1 VVKSNAKLIWIAIK
15 ELHFLRRNPQYL
27 SPHAMEALK
36 ASIQRDGFLA
46 PVLLRPYKAGGYEL
60 LSGNHRVMAA
70 KELGMKAVPAIVS
83 KLNNQQ
89 AQRVAVNLNTV
100 HGEPNA
106 ELLAPFLAEID
117 EELLKTIHLDDE
129 TIRAVSELD
138 ADLAESLAKLEPPES
153 FNNESVKSAIAQCVC
168 RSCGKR
174 HIRGNAGKGDGLQAR
189 KGASKSRPSSDVH
202 RSGVGRKAGKAGRA
216 AVCTS
221 GRKGRRSRGDQH
233 SSGKSVGA
241 VRAARAS

>member
-1 VVKSNAKLIWIAIK
+1 MAKPKAQLIWVAIA

-70 KELGMKAVPAIVS
+70 KELGMTHVPAIIS
-83 KLNNQQ
+83 TLNDKQ

-138 ADLAESLAKLEPPES
+138 ADLAESLARMEPPES
-153 FNNESVKSAIAQCVC
+153 FDRESVKSAIAQCAC
-168 RSCGKR
+168 PKCGKR
-174 HIRGNAGKGDGLQAR
+174 HIRGNPGKRDGVQAGE
-189 KGASKSRPSSDVH
+189 GAAESRPSSDVH
-202 RSGVGRKAGKAGRA
+202 RTGSRA
-216 AVCTS
+216 APGKTGRSAVRAS
-221 GRKGRRSRGDQH
+221 GRKGRGGRSDQH
-233 SSGKSVGA
+233 SSGKPAGA